1 MTDISPKIEVGVW
14 IVRQDGSYG
23 YDVHLVT
30 FVTAATV
37 GLANREGRYTPKRI
51 QKQDVRYA
59 GSETECRL
67 ACERMVSSKS
77 LAASEKVKADDRH
90 RARVAKISNIVRATG
105 EAS

>member
-1 MTDISPKIEVGVW
+1 MTDIFPKIEVGVW

-90 RARVAKISNIVRATG
+90 RARVAKISNIAKATG
-105 EAS
+105 EA